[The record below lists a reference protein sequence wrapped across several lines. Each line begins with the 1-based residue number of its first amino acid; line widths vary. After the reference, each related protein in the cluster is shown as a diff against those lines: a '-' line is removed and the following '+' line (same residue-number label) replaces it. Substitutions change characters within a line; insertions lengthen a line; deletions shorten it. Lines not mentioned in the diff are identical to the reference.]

1 MLSCPMLQS
10 ASYFARTT
18 IALVWSFVCCL
29 SALIL
34 ALLSTR
40 LIPFV
45 LNKIGSQMWS
55 ANMLKIAGINRP
67 KISFSSDAANFQN
80 WPAKA
85 IIVSNHA
92 SQIDINV
99 CASVIPRPIVYLAKA
114 SIRKVPVLG
123 LLNARI
129 GTVFIDRSNPNAA
142 KKSVENLQAS
152 LTNGISVI
160 VYPEGTRSSTGE
172 LNPFK
177 KGAFHLAAGAN
188 VPGIPMHVHGTRKVL
203 PKGGLLL
210 RPNPVHV
217 RFGEPVYAKDSSN
230 KGIADLTKTSF
241 RQVNEM
247 RSWHLEHVETPD

>member
-1 MLSCPMLQS
+1 MVHSVF
-10 ASYFARTT
+10 YFARTT
-18 IALVWSFVCCL
+18 IALIWSFVCCL
-29 SALIL
+29 FALIL
-34 ALLSTR
+34 ALSSKR

-45 LNKIGSQMWS
+45 LTEIGSRMWS
-55 ANMLKIAGINRP
+55 VNILKIAGINRP
-67 KISFSSDAANFQN
+67 TLSFSSDAAKFQN
-80 WPAKA
+80 WPTKA

-123 LLNARI
+123 LLNARV
-129 GTVFIDRSNPNAA
+129 GTVFIDRSNPNSA

-152 LTNGISVI
+152 LRNGISVI

-172 LNPFK
+172 LKSFK
-177 KGAFHLAAGAN
+177 KGAFYLAAGAN
-188 VPGIPMHVHGTRKVL
+188 VPVIPMHVHGTRKVL

-217 RFGEPVYAKDSSN
+217 RFGEPIYAKDASSV
-230 KGIADLTKTSF
+230 GVADLTKSSF
-241 RQVNEM
+241 AQVDEM
-247 RSWHLEHVETPD
+247 RSWHLNHVQTPD

>member
-1 MLSCPMLQS
+1 MLSCSMLHS
-10 ASYFARTT
+10 VSYCARTT
-18 IALVWSFVCCL
+18 IALIWSFVCCL

-34 ALLSTR
+34 ALLSKR

-45 LNKIGSQMWS
+45 LTKIGSQMWS
-55 ANMLKIAGINRP
+55 ANMLKIAGVNRP
-67 KISFSSDAANFQN
+67 TLSFSSDAAKFQN

-92 SQIDINV
+92 SQLDINV

-123 LLNARI
+123 LLNARV
-129 GTVFIDRSNPNAA
+129 GTVFIDRSNPTAA

-152 LTNGISVI
+152 LANGISVI

-177 KGAFHLAAGAN
+177 KGAFYLAAGAD
-188 VPGIPMHVHGTRKVL
+188 VPVIPMHVHGTRKVL

-230 KGIADLTKTSF
+230 MGIADLTKSSF
-241 RQVNEM
+241 KQVDEM
-247 RSWHLEHVETPD
+247 RNWHLKHVDTPD